1 MKANKLIFA
10 GIKAILCMGLIF
22 LLGFL
27 GYHNPDAMVWVVA
40 AAIFLCVCLLL
51 LFKGSRGI
59 TPFFIFYYFQS
70 TLHILQND

>member
-1 MKANKLIFA
+1 MKAGRLISA

-40 AAIFLCVCLLL
+40 IAIFCALAWY
-51 LFKGSRGI
+51 FYSKG
-59 TPFFIFYYFQS
+59 
-70 TLHILQND
+70 LEE

>member
-27 GYHNPDAMVWVVA
+27 GYHNPDAMVWVIA
-40 AAIFLCVCLLL
+40 AAIFCALAWY
-51 LFKGSRGI
+51 
-59 TPFFIFYYFQS
+59 FYS
-70 TLHILQND
+70 KSLEE